1 MRIGGSECRASD
13 SEPSRIAKRI
23 PHARRQP
30 AAPWCPPLRDLC
42 REIPALAIQPPT
54 DTFLLMSAQ
63 AAFQRGVGPL
73 LELLL
78 PGREDAVLSAQTDL
92 ALRTRIEE
100 LASKNTEDTLTPEE
114 RDEYAGYV
122 RANKF
127 VAILRREAKK
137 FKSGSA
143 A

>member
-1 MRIGGSECRASD
+1 
-13 SEPSRIAKRI
+13 
-23 PHARRQP
+23 
-30 AAPWCPPLRDLC
+30 
-42 REIPALAIQPPT
+42 
-54 DTFLLMSAQ
+54 MSAQ
-63 AAFQRGVGPL
+63 TAFQRGVGPL

-92 ALRTRIEE
+92 TLRTRIEE
-100 LASKNTEDTLTPEE
+100 LASKNTEDSLTPEE
-114 RDEYAGYV
+114 SDEYAGYV

-127 VAILRREAKK
+127 VAVLRREAKK

>member
-1 MRIGGSECRASD
+1 
-13 SEPSRIAKRI
+13 
-23 PHARRQP
+23 
-30 AAPWCPPLRDLC
+30 
-42 REIPALAIQPPT
+42 
-54 DTFLLMSAQ
+54 MSAQ
-63 AAFQRGVGPL
+63 TAFQRGVGPL

-78 PGREDAVLSAQTDL
+78 PGREDAVLSAQTDQ
-92 ALRTRIEE
+92 ALRERIEE
-100 LASKNTEDTLTPEE
+100 LASKNTEGSLSTEE

-127 VAILRREAKK
+127 VAVLRREAKK